1 MAQFSQTW
9 WGQRFIEALE
19 TFTESNRLGRGRSYA
34 RNGKIKSYQIK
45 DGKITA
51 QVRGS
56 VNPYFGVYKEPLYN
70 TTIEIKTISRS
81 DWSKVIATIASK
93 ASWVSKLLM
102 NEVPDNIESAFQP
115 LKLHLLPHNR
125 KDFKTSCSCPDH
137 SNPCKHIAGVYYLIA
152 AQLDQDP
159 FLLFELRGITREAL
173 QLELEKS
180 PLGRALGES
189 LKSQPLSA
197 QPVESYYTQP
207 QPIPLPQVNSLQD
220 YWLGTKP
227 LPQTIEPSSEP
238 SIAAILVKKGGDY
251 PAFWGRDNSFLE
263 VMEEFYERVRTK
275 NKDLG

>member
-34 RNGKIKSYQIK
+34 RNGKIKSYQIQ

-51 QVRGS
+51 KVRGS

-81 DWSKVIATIASK
+81 NWSKVIATIASK

-102 NEVPDNIESAFQP
+102 NEVPDNIEEAFQP
-115 LKLHLLPHNR
+115 LKLHLLPYNR
-125 KDFKTSCSCPDH
+125 KDFTTTCSCPDY

-152 AQLDQDP
+152 AELDQDP
-159 FLLFELRGITREAL
+159 FLLFELRGMTRQAL

-189 LKSQPLSA
+189 LKIKPLSLR
-197 QPVESYYTQP
+197 PVDSYYTQP
-207 QPIPLPQVNSLQD
+207 EQIPLPQLNSLQD

-227 LPQTIEPSSEP
+227 LPKTIETSSET
-238 SIAAILVKKGGDY
+238 SIAAISVKKGGDY
-251 PAFWGRDNSFLE
+251 PAFWARDNSFLE